1 MFTIEKNIPIPQDSG
16 RGRDKSML
24 RLTVEK
30 MEVGDSIVVKDV
42 YRQQLH
48 AMSKTLGIGYKT
60 RTICKG
66 SGKIRFWRT
75 K

>member
-1 MFTIEKNIPIPQDSG
+1 MFEIEKGIPIPQDSG
-16 RGRDKSML
+16 RGRDKSLL

-30 MEVGDSIVVKDV
+30 MEVGDSIVVKDIH
-42 YRQQLH
+42 RQQLH

-66 SGKIRFWRT
+66 SGKVRFWRT

>member
-16 RGRDKSML
+16 RGRDKSLL

-48 AMSKTLGIGYKT
+48 TMSKTLGIGYKT
-60 RTICKG
+60 RTICKE
-66 SGKIRFWRT
+66 SSKIRFWRT

>member
-1 MFTIEKNIPIPQDSG
+1 MFEIEKISPIPQDSG

-48 AMSKTLGIGYKT
+48 TMSKSLGIGYTT

>member
-1 MFTIEKNIPIPQDSG
+1 
-16 RGRDKSML
+16 ML